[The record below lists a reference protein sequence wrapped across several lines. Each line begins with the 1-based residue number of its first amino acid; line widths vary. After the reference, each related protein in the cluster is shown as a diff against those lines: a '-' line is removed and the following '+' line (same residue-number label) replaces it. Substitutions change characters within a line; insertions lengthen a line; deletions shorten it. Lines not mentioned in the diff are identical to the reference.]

1 MANYALTSIG
11 LSAPRTELHEAL
23 ALTSCE
29 VSCNNLPANAAIPFV
44 HGHKLNEEVYLFIK
58 GSGIFTADGKE
69 VAVKA
74 GDCLKAEPE
83 CMRTIKAGAEGLS
96 YFCIQ
101 AQKGSLSCFT
111 MSDAIIAS

>member
-1 MANYALTSIG
+1 MANYALTSID
-11 LSAPRTELHEAL
+11 LNAPRAELHEAL

-29 VSCNNLPANAAIPFV
+29 VSLNNLPADAAIPFL
-44 HGHKLNEEVYLFIK
+44 HAHKANEEVYLFIK
-58 GSGIFTADGKE
+58 GSGVFTADGEE

-74 GDCLKAEPE
+74 GDCMRVDPK

-101 AQKGSLSCFT
+101 AQKDSLAAFT
-111 MSDAIIAS
+111 MTDAVMG